1 MNTEIHWGSLAMFES
16 FLTNISFALPCVLIC
31 YIIFIL
37 YSFYSNQTSR
47 SRIAVAISLIF
58 SYPLAFV
65 GARDGFLDL
74 LKIKGTAKS
83 QNTLTVALLSAITF
97 LALIAPDVSFVMA
110 FAGAI
115 FGNSL
120 IYIFPALMFRG
131 AIKKKADATQKQQL
145 ESKLAIGSV
154 VAGLSMGLLGAK
166 MAISTLM

>member
-1 MNTEIHWGSLAMFES
+1 MQFTGVAR
-16 FLTNISFALPCVLIC
+16 NIWVVSNKHLSS
-31 YIIFIL
+31 IIFYRVIFYYIYIVL
-37 YSFYSNQTSR
+37 FYSYQTNR

-83 QNTLTVALLSAITF
+83 QNILTVALLSAITF

-131 AIKKKADATQKQQL
+131 AIKKKADATKKQQL

-154 VAGLSMGLLGAK
+154 AAGLSMGLLGAK